1 VVVAGRRNH
10 RYRHSMVL
18 AILRFLWCDILRNYR
33 RLPHLLASR
42 RFPMASSA
50 VPHVNKKMPAARS

>member
-1 VVVAGRRNH
+1 
-10 RYRHSMVL
+10 MVL